1 MNGTDLIHSAAS
13 VASLLPSLR
22 CCRCTAAAIAS
33 SLCTVVVAAQSKL
46 KTSSQGKVE
55 PKLFVYATMSR
66 KTTVA
71 LCFVITKRM
80 ASTNET
86 ENLGESDTVKNLKH
100 VERKLLRCNVPVDE
114 LPEVLDNLDLVLSTV
129 NQLPSEPIQEA
140 LVPSM
145 KALISDELLR
155 HTDEDVKI
163 SVTSCIAEI
172 TRITAPDTPYDDEQM
187 KIEVSKMHLES
198 GDIGTPNGALE
209 EAKALNLRMKRSWN
223 LSSKDMLFRANKID
237 LKSLDDELEKHLT
250 RVLSRHIDAKR
261 PK

>member
-1 MNGTDLIHSAAS
+1 
-13 VASLLPSLR
+13 
-22 CCRCTAAAIAS
+22 
-33 SLCTVVVAAQSKL
+33 
-46 KTSSQGKVE
+46 
-55 PKLFVYATMSR
+55 MSR